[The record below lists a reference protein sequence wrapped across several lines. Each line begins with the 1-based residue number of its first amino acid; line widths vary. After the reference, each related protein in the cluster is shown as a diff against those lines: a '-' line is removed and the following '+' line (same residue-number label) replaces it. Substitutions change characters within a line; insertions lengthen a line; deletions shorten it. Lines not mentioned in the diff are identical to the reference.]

1 MWCGVNFETAS
12 ACSDGAACGKG
23 MTYSSGVRIH
33 KMSDVLRHTLRNEQN
48 RNVLPDLSKIKESLF
63 NLPLI
68 GSSLVADVKIR
79 ALAAGTLP
87 DS

>member
-1 MWCGVNFETAS
+1 
-12 ACSDGAACGKG
+12 
-23 MTYSSGVRIH
+23 MTHSSGMRIH

-48 RNVLPDLSKIKESLF
+48 CNVLPDLSKLKESLF

-79 ALAAGTLP
+79 ALATGTLP